1 MNDTTK
7 KLKDHAKFIKTTQ
20 SAAWQHGYDSVGMER
35 FAKAVSGFTMI
46 RVASL
51 LALAAVLTNVP
62 QALAQQPCPPLP
74 GAAAPA
80 GLSVTAQQVEE
91 GSASVEAFA
100 LSARDAYLALD
111 QEFETVEAIALVGC
125 IVRQEGASTPTGS
138 TYLVL
143 LTPDGRVFAHAKDM
157 SLSGRQLNPLILA
170 EVLSALGSPSV
181 DLAALTSPDSSVA
194 ARASF
199 STVFRL
205 PRQAHA
211 PFDATTPAPGLRP
224 GIPGASGHAV
234 ASFSANLPLPLLLLA
249 GFDLNESHLT
259 QERFD
264 FPDPAVTAKDVVDR
278 ASLQAFV
285 DGARKFMVDLLASGD
300 LAAQG
305 KARVA
310 LRDPNGPWRHGS
322 VYLYVLD
329 LNSNIILF
337 HGAFPDR
344 FELRPLVPTVRD
356 AVTGELVLPQVI
368 AAATSSP
375 EGGFVE
381 YFWDDP
387 ADDSDRADIPKV
399 GFARQYTE
407 AVQTAGGG
415 VFNVRFIIGSGFYTN
430 QPMTSGCSD
439 RNIAASAVRTQSD
452 VRAFVNCAAE
462 YLAEHG
468 PAEARRAFNEDE
480 RWKHG
485 PTYVFVDGIAKSGT
499 DAKTFV
505 YPPDP
510 AREGAVLGEAIDD
523 FGNDLR
529 HETYR
534 MTQAVDSGWLYY
546 SFPNP
551 ATGKRS
557 PKASYVIE
565 IDWDGEPAV
574 IGAGIY
580 SRDWPGTCYPDEVSA
595 EALHD
600 APSAERLRE
609 FVRCA
614 ALAVE
619 AGGYFAKREIERDP
633 RWTDGQHYVYL
644 LDMLGNQVMSGH
656 PLRINGKAPH
666 EWGRG
671 GPRGDQFGGRD
682 MAAMGD
688 TFGESYVYY
697 RAYDPRSGAT
707 EPKLG
712 FLKRVVAQGVPLLV
726 GAGHHVGHHDELHAG
741 PGCAENYVTAA
752 AVRTQADIPA
762 FVRCAAE
769 YVHEHGEEE
778 ARRAFN
784 EDARWKSGPTYL
796 FVDGVQP
803 SGETALTH
811 VYPPEPA
818 REGSVWGASIDT
830 FGSDYFY
837 ELHRILS
844 LVDEGWIYYA
854 FDNPATGRSQ
864 PKSSYVMEIEWNGE
878 RAAIGAGIYAR
889 DFPGTCEP
897 SEVNATDL
905 AANPGDQRLQEFV
918 RCAALEVESAGY
930 FAGPVL
936 SSDPRWKRGPIYI
949 FGINAETGVVEFSGN
964 PASFA
969 ASGRIPE
976 LLFDGRDMIEAGAL
990 FGELFWYY
998 NATNPVTGEV
1008 EPKAAFVKLVRAQ
1021 GVPLL
1026 IGSGYNP

>member
-1 MNDTTK
+1 MLTK
-7 KLKDHAKFIKTTQ
+7 NLGSTRRRYSGAIGKFLAVAGLLLLTVSQ
-20 SAAWQHGYDSVGMER
+20 VSAQGVC
-35 FAKAVSGFTMI
+35 
-46 RVASL
+46 
-51 LALAAVLTNVP
+51 VP
-62 QALAQQPCPPLP
+62 
-74 GAAAPA
+74 PA
-80 GLSVTAQQVEE
+80 GYEGNPLSKPSITAAEVAANRTPDNLRE
-91 GSASVEAFA
+91 FA
-100 LSARDAYLALD
+100 VAARDYSVSITTWVELAYASCLM
-111 QEFETVEAIALVGC
+111 
-125 IVRQEGASTPTGS
+125 RQEGGDWRSGQIYP
-138 TYLVL
+138 V
-143 LTPDGRVFAHAKDM
+143 
-157 SLSGRQLNPLILA
+157 SLS
-170 EVLSALGSPSV
+170 
-181 DLAALTSPDSSVA
+181 
-194 ARASF
+194 F
-199 STVFRL
+199 
-205 PRQAHA
+205 
-211 PFDATTPAPGLRP
+211 
-224 GIPGASGHAV
+224 
-234 ASFSANLPLPLLLLA
+234 
-249 GFDLNESHLT
+249 
-259 QERFD
+259 
-264 FPDPAVTAKDVVDR
+264 DPAVFVNPEAPANMRVIFHSAQMALGGRLLKESTAKEILAAAASDQASGGPLPDVACLALNCPKPLGGHAIMYGPYVMLLGTRIQDDHLGPEILDVGHVPEVSASDVVDR
-278 ASLQAFV
+278 ATLESFVNGAIDHVNELFEAQGV
-285 DGARKFMVDLLASGD
+285 DGASV
-300 LAAQG
+300 
-305 KARVA
+305 
-310 LRDPNGPWRHGS
+310 LRGVFRNESGPWRAGE
-322 VYLYVLD
+322 VYIFVFDRAGYT
-329 LNSNIILF
+329 LF
-337 HGAFPDR
+337 HGAFPDKY
-344 FELRPLVPTVRD
+344 ELVPTGAARD
-356 AVTGELVLPQVI
+356 AVTGELILPQLV
-368 AAATSSP
+368 AAASQSDQ
-375 EGGFVE
+375 GGFVQ
-381 YFWDDP
+381 YHFDNPDD
-387 ADDSDRADIPKV
+387 ASDSVEIPKLT
-399 GFARQYTE
+399 FAREVTFTYDHPLVGETSNSYIF
-407 AVQTAGGG
+407 A
-415 VFNVRFIIGSGFYTN
+415 SGLYLD
-430 QPMTSGCSD
+430 QESEDGPAISSGCSD

-452 VRAFVNCAAE
+452 VRAFVTCAAE

-468 PAEARRAFNEDE
+468 TAEARRAFNEDE

-510 AREGAVLGEAIDD
+510 SREGGVWGEAIDD
-523 FGNDLR
+523 FGNDLFY
-529 HETYR
+529 EAYR

-557 PKASYVIE
+557 AKASYVIE

-595 EALHD
+595 EVLHQ
-600 APSAERLRE
+600 APSPETLRE

-633 RWTDGQHYVYL
+633 RWTDGQHYVYV
-644 LDMLGNQVMSGH
+644 LDTLGNQVMSGQ
-656 PLRINGKAPH
+656 PLRINGRAPH
-666 EWGRG
+666 EWGRS

-697 RAYDPRSGAT
+697 QAYDPRSGTT

-741 PGCAENYVTAA
+741 PSCAENYVTAA

-811 VYPPEPA
+811 VFPPEPA
-818 REGSVWGASIDT
+818 REGSVWGTSIDT
-830 FGSDYFY
+830 FGSDYYY

-844 LVDEGWIYYA
+844 LVDAGWIYYA
-854 FDNPATGRSQ
+854 FNNPAIGRSQ

-889 DFPGTCEP
+889 DFPGNCDP
-897 SEVNATDL
+897 SEVNAADL
-905 AANPGDQRLQEFV
+905 AAHPGDQRLQEFV
-918 RCAALEVESAGY
+918 RCAAMEVESSGY

-936 SSDPRWKRGPIYI
+936 SSDPRWKHGPIYVS
-949 FGINAETGVVEFSGN
+949 GVNVETGVVEFSGN

-969 ASGRIPE
+969 TSGRIPE
-976 LLFDGRDMIEAGAL
+976 VLFDGRDAIEAAAL
-990 FGELFWYY
+990 FGESFWYY
-998 NATNPVTGEV
+998 SFENPATGELQ
-1008 EPKAAFVKLVRAQ
+1008 PKAVFVKLVRAQ

-1026 IGSGYNP
+1026 VSSGYNP